1 MSIKRFNPKLL
12 IVCPILLF
20 LVMGCGDSK
29 KETSDQDI
37 EEALDKEIDSTASTL
52 VKFNNVVFS
61 VPSPYQFA
69 FFIKDL
75 GIKYNKEYLSSTK
88 TATSYSTTFKKAVNM
103 GVYGTD
109 LAYLNIYEQIPDAV
123 SYFSVLKILAND
135 IGIAN
140 AFDQGTVKR
149 IEQNMGNK
157 DSLLYILSNTY
168 RKADA
173 YLKDNDR
180 NANAVLILAGGWVE
194 SLYILSRVAAE
205 KPNEKVF
212 QRIAEQK
219 HPLDNLIKILSPYYN
234 NSPEYVEMTDQLIEL
249 AYEFD
254 GIEYKYEFKPPTHDA
269 KKKLTIVNSV
279 STMKITEEQ
288 VKNITKKISALRNS
302 LISK

>member
-1 MSIKRFNPKLL
+1 MAS
-12 IVCPILLF
+12 
-20 LVMGCGDSK
+20 CGGSGS
-29 KETSDQDI
+29 ESANEQDVEKAI
-37 EEALDKEIDSTASTL
+37 DNEIDSSASTL

-69 FFIKDL
+69 FFIKEL
-75 GIKYNKEYLSSTK
+75 GIKYNKDYLNTTK
-88 TATSYSTTFKKAVNM
+88 SASSYSTSFKKAVNM

-135 IGIAN
+135 IGISN
-140 AFDQGTVKR
+140 AFDQSTIQR
-149 IEQNMGNK
+149 IEKNMGNK

-180 NANAVLILAGGWVE
+180 NANAVLILAGGWIE
-194 SLYILSRVAAE
+194 SLYILTRVVQD
-205 KPNEKVF
+205 KPDEKVF

-234 NSPEYVEMTDQLIEL
+234 NSPEYVQMTDQLIEL

-254 GIEYKYEFKPPTHDA
+254 GVEYKYEYKPPTHDA
-269 KKKLTIVNSV
+269 AKKLTIVNSV
-279 STMKITEEQ
+279 STLKITQEQ
-288 VKNITKKISALRNS
+288 IKNISQKIATLRTS
-302 LISK
+302 VVSK